1 MKSERNVRESERIF
15 AKAVTPYPTPTTATT
30 TTTTTTTSTLMNE
43 KLLWTV
49 TYARKGIHKILN
61 TDVLLI
67 ARLQVRL
74 SELCPLCNTSGNY
87 QAAAIPEDCTRLE
100 KGKLLWIL
108 QHVPLRSR
116 WLTSDIPH
124 KKLNILLLLY
134 TYVYIL
140 WNGCELCDVPKYL
153 IGFCDA
159 LCCVH
164 RRYRYI
170 HRYTAFIK
178 II

>member
-15 AKAVTPYPTPTTATT
+15 AKAVTPYPTP
-30 TTTTTTTSTLMNE
+30 TTTTTSTLMNE

-100 KGKLLWIL
+100 KEKLLWIL

-134 TYVYIL
+134 TYSMCIYCETVVNCVIFRNISLGFVL
-140 WNGCELCDVPKYL
+140 W
-153 IGFCDA
+153 
-159 LCCVH
+159 CVH
-164 RRYRYI
+164 RNIQMYI
-170 HRYTAFIK
+170 EDIQLL
-178 II
+178 

>member
-1 MKSERNVRESERIF
+1 MRENQVKSERNVRESERIF

-30 TTTTTTTSTLMNE
+30 TSTLMNE

-49 TYARKGIHKILN
+49 TYARKGIHKIQN

-116 WLTSDIPH
+116 WLTSDIPY

-134 TYVYIL
+134 TNVYIL
-140 WNGCELCDVPKYL
+140 RNGCELCDNSKYL
-153 IGFCDA
+153 IGFCVVM
-159 LCCVH
+159 CS
-164 RRYRYI
+164 
-170 HRYTAFIK
+170 
-178 II
+178 